1 MSNALYNAAVPV
13 FAQFLNALAAIMRK
27 AEAHCEAKKIDPEAL
42 LGARLFPD
50 MFPFRRQVQLACDF
64 AKGAGARLAGIAI
77 PSFPDEERTFP
88 ELQARIAKTLDFL
101 GSIDKERFAGAA
113 ARTITLKIGGE
124 DMSFQGDAYLNQLVL
139 GNFFFHVTT
148 AYNILR
154 HNGLEIGKREFMGRS

>member
-1 MSNALYNAAVPV
+1 MSNALYDASVPV

-64 AKGAGARLAGIAI
+64 AKGAGARLAGLAI
-77 PSFPDEERTFP
+77 PSFPDEEKTFS
-88 ELQARIAKTLDFL
+88 ELQTRIANTLDFL
-101 GSIDKERFAGAA
+101 GSIDKEQFAGAA
-113 ARTITLKIGGE
+113 TRTITLKIGGA